1 MVSRFGKGF
10 ALALALVALAG
21 AGREAAAQAWGVTA
35 YLGYYFPLADVVSAE
50 DNPLGEAVSQQST
63 VAFGGRLSRMFSGD
77 HLGVEFSIGYAGS
90 GLEGEDSGNEV
101 DGTMTMWSLR
111 LLYMLGSAGKLR
123 PYLAGGLGY
132 LTRGGDAWEDI
143 DSTGDIGGNLA
154 LGLLFPL
161 GEMLDLR
168 IELEDYLSSAAFD
181 SALGETD
188 SEFQNDFLLSAGIH
202 IPFGGN

>member
-1 MVSRFGKGF
+1 MVSRFGKAF
-10 ALALALVALAG
+10 AVALALVALSG
-21 AGREAAAQAWGVTA
+21 AGREAGAQTWGVTA
-35 YLGYYFPLADVVSAE
+35 YLGYYFPLGDVLSADDV
-50 DNPLGEAVSQQST
+50 GENVSQQST

-77 HLGVEFSIGYAGS
+77 RLGVEFSLGYAGS
-90 GLEGEDSGNEV
+90 GLEGEDSGAEI
-101 DGTMTMWSLR
+101 DGSMTMWSLR

-132 LTRGGDAWEDI
+132 VTRGGDAWEDI
-143 DSTGDIGGNLA
+143 DGTGDIGGNLA

-168 IELEDYLSSAAFD
+168 VELEDYLSSAGF
-181 SALGETD
+181 SEGSFETN

>member
-1 MVSRFGKGF
+1 MVSRFGKAF
-10 ALALALVALAG
+10 ALALALIALAG
-21 AGREAAAQAWGVTA
+21 AGREATAQTWGVTA
-35 YLGYYFPLADVVSAE
+35 YLGYYFPVADVI
-50 DNPLGEAVSQQST
+50 GEADAGQNISQQST

-90 GLEGEDSGNEV
+90 GLEGEETGEEI
-101 DGTMTMWSLR
+101 DGTVTMWSLR
-111 LLYMLGSAGKLR
+111 LLYMLGSSGKLR

-143 DSTGDIGGNLA
+143 DGTGDIGGNLA

-161 GEMLDLR
+161 GETLDLR
-168 IELEDYLSSAAFD
+168 IELEDYISSAGFD
-181 SALGETD
+181 TGTFETD